1 MSKKIKP
8 RGRKLKNLSD
18 PNLAHSH
25 KKGSTVHLLLTSVDP
40 KWGRY
45 LYHLYQRHALILNQS
60 LRYYKKT
67 IMLLNQCRQLNV
79 EEKSGFRMIPDNLRN
94 KLEINSMIFLLLLK
108 LGLEYLVT
116 EYQPVI
122 REIKKHRGES
132 YSDPLDTE
140 DLGNRLKTLKDAI
153 GIKSKIPTQIYTLL
167 GRRDI
172 VEHPTTDRLQEGS
185 ETGWKTVNL
194 SWVLCGEIEEII
206 NPIVDFVNEFIE
218 KVVAY
223 KKDNPIPGTLTGL
236 TRGLKAGEQYK
247 KPIN

>member
-25 KKGSTVHLLLTSVDP
+25 KKGTTVYFMSTSVDP

-45 LYHLYQRHALILNQS
+45 LYHLYQRHSLVLKQS
-60 LRYYKKT
+60 LKYYKKT
-67 IMLLNQCRQLNV
+67 IELLNQCRQLEV
-79 EEKSGFRMIPDNLRN
+79 DEKTGFRMIPDNLRN
-94 KLEINSMIFLLLLK
+94 KLEINSMKFLILLK

-122 REIKKHRGES
+122 KEIKKYRGES
-132 YSDPLDTE
+132 FNDPLNTE
-140 DLGNRLKTLKDAI
+140 DLRNRLKILKNAI
-153 GIKSKIPTQIYTLL
+153 GIKNEIPTQIYTILD
-167 GRRDI
+167 RRDI

-185 ETGWKTVNL
+185 GTGWKTVNL
-194 SWVLCGEIEEII
+194 SWVLCGEIEGII
-206 NPIVDFVNEFIE
+206 DPIVHFVNEFIE
-218 KVVAY
+218 KVEAY
-223 KKDNPIPGTLTGL
+223 KKDNPIPGTLTGI
-236 TRGLKAGEQYK
+236 TRGLKAEEQYK